1 MNNVYLVTLNS
12 APYVTPFL
20 PYVYGLLRVY
30 AEADPVVAQAYTFKE
45 PFFLPAQPTK
55 IAEKLEQPAVLG
67 LSCYIWNFRRHMKV
81 ARLTKARYPQTLV
94 VAGGPQIPDRVED
107 FFEQHPYV
115 DLLVHGE
122 GERPFQALLRERLAE
137 VPDWSRVPGVSF
149 VRDGQVITTERERL
163 ELESL
168 PRSPYLA
175 GYLDHA
181 IALCQA
187 LKLEY
192 SAPWETNRG
201 CPYSCTFCDWG
212 SNTMSKIRQF
222 EQERLL
228 AEITFFGQ

>member
-30 AEADPVVAQAYTFKE
+30 AEADPLVAQAYTFKE
-45 PFFLPAQPTK
+45 PFFLLAQPAK
-55 IAEKLEQPAVLG
+55 IVEKLEQPAVLG

-81 ARLTKARYPQTLV
+81 ARLTKARYPHTLV

-137 VPDWSRVPGVSF
+137 VPDWSRVLASNRPLWLEAKERAVKGPGVLLATNVAGHSPAT
-149 VRDGQVITTERERL
+149 VI
-163 ELESL
+163 ESVLAVALTLRGARVETLVCAGLGL
-168 PRSPYLA
+168 PGANPAETRPRAPAATAASTSA
-175 GYLDHA
+175 A
-181 IALCQA
+181 
-187 LKLEY
+187 
-192 SAPWETNRG
+192 SAP
-201 CPYSCTFCDWG
+201 
-212 SNTMSKIRQF
+212 
-222 EQERLL
+222 
-228 AEITFFGQ
+228 A